1 MMKKT
6 TDELLNILTSV
17 HSEAE
22 LDNFVG
28 KLEKSGRVPSFPE
41 YLKEKMQ
48 ERELEAGELWRA
60 AQIPRSYGYNILSG
74 VRKPRR
80 DKVLALCLA
89 LNLSCEETQRV
100 LKVAGAGALYP
111 RRQRDAVIMFSLR
124 KGLSVMDTNILLDE
138 FSQEPLG

>member
-1 MMKKT
+1 MLKKT

-17 HSEAE
+17 QSEAE
-22 LDNFVG
+22 LGNSVG
-28 KLEKSGRVPSFPE
+28 KLEMSGRVTSFLQ
-41 YLKEKMQ
+41 YLQEKMQ

>member
-74 VRKPRR
+74 VRKPKR

>member
-1 MMKKT
+1 MMRKT
-6 TDELLNILTSV
+6 TDELLNMLTSV

-22 LDNFVG
+22 LGNFVG
-28 KLEKSGRVPSFPE
+28 KLEQSGRVPSFPE

-48 ERELEAGELWRA
+48 ERELKAGELWKA
-60 AQIPRSYGYNILSG
+60 AQIPRSYGYNILNG
-74 VRKPRR
+74 VRKPKR

-89 LNLSCEETQRV
+89 LKLSCEETQRV

-124 KGLSVMDTNILLDE
+124 KGLSVIDTNILLDE

>member
-22 LDNFVG
+22 LGNFVG

-80 DKVLALCLA
+80 DKVLAL
-89 LNLSCEETQRV
+89 
-100 LKVAGAGALYP
+100 
-111 RRQRDAVIMFSLR
+111 
-124 KGLSVMDTNILLDE
+124 
-138 FSQEPLG
+138 

>member
-41 YLKEKMQ
+41 YLKEKIQ

>member
-124 KGLSVMDTNILLDE
+124 KGAFCDGYQYTS
-138 FSQEPLG
+138 G

>member
-1 MMKKT
+1 M
-6 TDELLNILTSV
+6 
-17 HSEAE
+17 
-22 LDNFVG
+22 
-28 KLEKSGRVPSFPE
+28 EKSGRVPSFPE
-41 YLKEKMQ
+41 YLKEKIQ

-111 RRQRDAVIMFSLR
+111 RRQRDAVIMFS
-124 KGLSVMDTNILLDE
+124 
-138 FSQEPLG
+138 QEPLG

>member
-1 MMKKT
+1 M
-6 TDELLNILTSV
+6 LNY
-17 HSEAE
+17 H
-22 LDNFVG
+22 
-28 KLEKSGRVPSFPE
+28 
-41 YLKEKMQ
+41 EKMQ

-74 VRKPRR
+74 VRKPKR

-111 RRQRDAVIMFSLR
+111 RTQRDAVIMFSLR

-138 FSQEPLG
+138 FSPEPMG

>member
-22 LDNFVG
+22 LGNFVG
-28 KLEKSGRVPSFPE
+28 KLEKLGRVPSFPE

-74 VRKPRR
+74 VRKPKR

-124 KGLSVMDTNILLDE
+124 KGLSVMDTNIPLDE
-138 FSQEPLG
+138 FCHEPLG